1 MNTDDLTE
9 SIHFTDETG
18 AVIMNNDKPEIT
30 LKADVAI
37 DEETYQHIKCHL
49 NFLPFFVE
57 DGSFMDDDE
66 LLSQQEKITDDKV
79 IRFCMEFTVEI
90 LNRRNGH
97 QSNDRRRLMTLIN
110 TGDFNRGH

>member
-1 MNTDDLTE
+1 
-9 SIHFTDETG
+9 
-18 AVIMNNDKPEIT
+18 
-30 LKADVAI
+30 I